1 MKKLYCCAAP
11 VRLSLFFK
19 CLVMLKCIVFL
30 SLALSTQ
37 AFSKG
42 YGQEKLN
49 LSIKNTSLKKAF
61 KQIEKVS
68 DYRFLYNDDL
78 LKINNQ
84 SNTLEMKNASV
95 NEVLKSLLYNT
106 GLQYEVRNN
115 DLVIIS
121 SVKTQPAIS
130 ISGLVKDEKGQP
142 LAGVSILEKGTTNG
156 TSTDANGNFRIS
168 VNSKSSVLT
177 LKYIGYKTQDITVGE
192 QTSLSISL
200 QPESSALNEVVVVAY
215 GTQKKADVTGS
226 VSTVDAS
233 EIKDIPVTQFSQKL
247 QGKIAGVQINQ
258 TSGIPG
264 QGMSIRIRGALSIG
278 GGSQPLYVVDGFPI
292 VGDIS
297 NINPDEI
304 ESFSVLKDASAT
316 ALYGSRAANGVVL
329 IQTKKAKEGQS
340 NISFNAFYGIQQV
353 PQKGRPDM
361 MNAEEFAQFENEL
374 YSDRIKAG
382 TATSI
387 PAEYQNPVQ
396 YRGGGTDWYDVLLQT
411 APIQNYSLSLSSG
424 KDKLS
429 TAATVGYI
437 SQKGVLINSDYKR
450 YSLRLNSDYKFNDR
464 VTIGINVAPS
474 YATNNTPNTDG
485 NIFGGGIIQNA
496 IATSPIAPY
505 INADGSLPLTA
516 TSTGLFPNPNWYR
529 VAQEVKNNTRTG
541 RILSNAFGNIEII
554 KDLNFKTSVN
564 IDYTNQ
570 QYNRFSPS
578 TAGSLFAPPPSI
590 TSATERNFVNYSWLT
605 ENTLNYTRSFGD
617 HNLDALV
624 GYTAQ
629 KFHSDYSNV
638 DANGFPNDKIQSL
651 AAATVFTPS
660 YDTQEWS
667 IASLVSRLNYNY
679 KGRYLLSASF
689 RRDGSSRFAPNV
701 KYGNFPAVS
710 AGWNVSDEDFMKAVP
725 VVSNLKLRAGYGLNG
740 NFNIGNYSYAVNT
753 AATNYPYNG
762 ALSPGYSLSNI
773 GNNNLTWEKSKQ
785 LDVGFDL
792 GLFKNRIFF
801 TYDYFNKITT
811 DMLLNVDVPSGTGFS
826 SVTTN
831 AGKFKFTGHE
841 FAITSQNLVG
851 ELKWST
857 NFNIAF
863 IKNKVVNVDP
873 YTGLLPRGD
882 PNNPTINQVGS
893 PIGLFYGYKFLGVY
907 KDQQDFDNS
916 PKYANSAVGTVK
928 MADVNGD
935 GVVNLNDLTVIGDP
949 NPDFTFGITNNLAY
963 KNFDFTVVASG
974 SYGNDIQ
981 NRTLEYIQNL
991 DGVFNVTK
999 DVARRW
1005 KSVQDPGDGVHPKAG
1020 AYTIERNTNSRWVSD
1035 GSYLTIKNITLGYTL
1050 PFQNNKYLKSVRLYT
1065 SVQQA
1070 FVFTNYSGANP
1081 EVNNYGGNSTGLV
1094 QGIDNTTY
1102 PVPRT
1107 FNFGLNVNLK

>member
-1 MKKLYCCAAP
+1 MQNLHEHARQM
-11 VRLSLFFK
+11 RLNVLKVLILFKFI
-19 CLVMLKCIVFL
+19 LVLMLL
-30 SLALSTQ
+30 SPMQIFA
-37 AFSKG
+37 KG
-42 YGQEKLN
+42 SDKQRMDFTLRKLN
-49 LSIKNTSLKKAF
+49 LKDVSQKNEIRSDSRAKTEFIIA
-61 KQIEKVS
+61 VS
-68 DYRFLYNDDL
+68 G
-78 LKINNQ
+78 
-84 SNTLEMKNASV
+84 S
-95 NEVLKSLLYNT
+95 
-106 GLQYEVRNN
+106 
-115 DLVIIS
+115 
-121 SVKTQPAIS
+121 
-130 ISGLVKDEKGQP
+130 VKDEKGQP
-142 LAGVSILEKGTTNG
+142 LVGVSVIEKSTTNG
-156 TSTDANGNFRIS
+156 TTTDGNGNFRINVS
-168 VNSKSSVLT
+168 NKSSVLT
-177 LKYIGYKTQDITVGE
+177 FKYIGYKPQEITVGD
-192 QTSLSISL
+192 QTSLIVSL
-200 QPESSALNEVVVVAY
+200 QPESSTLNEVVVVAF
-215 GTQKKADVTGS
+215 GSQKRANVTGAI
-226 VSTVDAS
+226 STVNAS
-233 EIKDIPVTQFSQKL
+233 EIKDLPVTQFSQKL

-264 QGMSIRIRGALSIG
+264 QGMSVRIRGALSIG

-304 ESFSVLKDASAT
+304 ESFTVLKDASAT
-316 ALYGSRAANGVVL
+316 ALYGSRAANGVFLV
-329 IQTKKAKEGQS
+329 QTKKAKLGQS
-340 NISFNAFYGIQQV
+340 DLSFNAFYGIQSV

-361 MNAEEFAQFENEL
+361 MNAEEFAQFQNEL

-387 PAEYQNPVQ
+387 PVEYQNPAQ

-411 APIQNYSLSLSSG
+411 APIQNYSLSLTSG

-429 TAATVGYI
+429 TSATVGYI

-450 YSLRLNSDYKFNDR
+450 YSLRLNSEYKFNDR
-464 VTIGINVAPS
+464 VSIGLNVAPS

-496 IATSPIAPY
+496 IATSPLAPY

-541 RILSNAFGNIEII
+541 RILSNAFGSIEII
-554 KDLNFKTSVN
+554 KGLNFKSSVN
-564 IDYTNQ
+564 IDYTSQ

-578 TAGSLFAPPPSI
+578 TSGSLFAPPPNL
-590 TSATERNFVNYSWLT
+590 TSATERNFINYSWLT
-605 ENTLNYTRSFGD
+605 ENTLNYTRSFGH
-617 HNLDALV
+617 HNLDVFA

-629 KFHSDYSNV
+629 KYHSDYSNV
-638 DANGFPNDKIQSL
+638 DATGFPNDKIQSL
-651 AAATVFTPS
+651 AAATQFVPS

-667 IASLVSRLNYNY
+667 LASVVSRLNYNY
-679 KGRYLLSASF
+679 KGKYILSASF
-689 RRDGSSRFAPNV
+689 RRDGSSRFGPNV

-710 AGWNVSDEDFMKAVP
+710 AGWNISDEDFMKKLPA
-725 VVSNLKLRAGYGLNG
+725 VSNLKIRAGYGLNG
-740 NFNIGNYSYAVNT
+740 NFNIGNYSYLVNT
-753 AATNYPYNG
+753 SATNYPYNG
-762 ALSPGYSLSNI
+762 TLSPGYSLSNI
-773 GNNNLTWEKSKQ
+773 GNKSLTWEKSKQ
-785 LDVGFDL
+785 FDLGFDL

-801 TYDYFNKITT
+801 SYDYFNKITT
-811 DMLLNVDVPSGTGFS
+811 DMLLNVDVPTGTGFS

-841 FAITSQNLVG
+841 FAISSQNLIG

-857 NFNIAF
+857 NFNITF

-873 YTGLLPRGD
+873 YVGLLPRGD
-882 PNNPTINQVGS
+882 PNNPSINQVGS
-893 PIGLFYGYKFLGVY
+893 PIGLFYGYKFIGVY
-907 KDQQDFDNS
+907 KDQQDFNNS

-928 MADVNGD
+928 MADTNGD
-935 GVVNLNDLTVIGDP
+935 GVINLNDLTVIGDP
-949 NPDFTFGITNNLAY
+949 NPDFTFGITNNLSY
-963 KNFDFTVVASG
+963 KNFDFTIVASG

-1035 GSYLTIKNITLGYTL
+1035 GSFLTIKNVTLGYTL
-1050 PFQNNKYLKSVRLYT
+1050 PLKENKYLENLRVYT
-1065 SVQQA
+1065 SVQQL
-1070 FVFTNYSGANP
+1070 FVFTKYDGANP
-1081 EVNNYGGNSTGLV
+1081 EVNSYNGNSTGLV

-1107 FNFGLNVNLK
+1107 FNFGVNFNLK

>member
-1 MKKLYCCAAP
+1 MKNLYYRTKV
-11 VRLSLFFK
+11 VRPSVLFK
-19 CLVMLKCIVFL
+19 VIVMLKFIL
-30 SLALSTQ
+30 ILTL
-37 AFSKG
+37 AFSTPVFSKDFE
-42 YGQEKLN
+42 QQKMDISLN
-49 LSIKNTSLKKAF
+49 NVSLKKAL
-61 KQIEKVS
+61 KQVERIS
-68 DYRFLYNDDL
+68 HYRFLYHDELFTSNFQ
-78 LKINNQ
+78 NN
-84 SNTLEMKNASV
+84 TVEMKNVSID
-95 NEVLKSLLYNT
+95 EVMKFLLRKTSLK
-106 GLQYEVRNN
+106 YEFQSDN
-115 DLVIIS
+115 LIIIS
-121 SVKTQPAIS
+121 GAKNQAIP
-130 ISGLVKDEKGQP
+130 ISGSVKDEKGLP
-142 LAGVSILEKGTTNG
+142 LVGVSIIEKGTTNG
-156 TSTDANGNFRIS
+156 TTSDANGNYRIS
-168 VNSKSSVLT
+168 VSGKSSILSFRYLGFT
-177 LKYIGYKTQDITVGE
+177 MQDVTVGE
-192 QTSLSISL
+192 RTILNIAL
-200 QPESSALNEVVVVAY
+200 QPESSTLNEVVVVAF
-215 GTQKKADVTGS
+215 GSQKRANVTGS
-226 VSTVDAS
+226 ISTVNAN
-233 EIKDIPVTQFSQKL
+233 EIKDLPVTQFSQKL

-258 TSGIPG
+258 TSGVPG
-264 QGMSIRIRGALSIG
+264 QGMSVRIRGALSIG

-316 ALYGSRAANGVVL
+316 ALYGSRAANGVFL
-329 IQTKKAKEGQS
+329 IQTKKAKDGQS
-340 NISFNAFYGIQQV
+340 NISLNAFYGIQSV
-353 PQKGRPDM
+353 PEKGRPDM
-361 MNAEEFAQFENEL
+361 MNAEEFAQFQNEL
-374 YSDRIKAG
+374 YSDKIKAG

-387 PAEYQNPVQ
+387 PAEYQNPAQ

-411 APIQNYSLSLSSG
+411 APIQNYSLSLTSG

-429 TAATVGYI
+429 TAATIGYI

-450 YSLRLNSDYKFNDR
+450 YSVRLNSEYKFNDK
-464 VTIGINVAPS
+464 VTIGLNVAPS

-485 NIFGGGIIQNA
+485 NIFGGGIIQSA
-496 IATSPIAPY
+496 IATSPLAPY
-505 INADGSLPLTA
+505 INPDGSLPLTA

-529 VAQEVKNNTRTG
+529 VAQEVKNDTRTG
-541 RILSNAFGNIEII
+541 RILSNVFGNVEII
-554 KDLNFKTSVN
+554 KGLNFKTSVN

-578 TAGSLFAPPPSI
+578 TAGALFAPPPNL

-617 HNLDALV
+617 HNFDVLV

-638 DANGFPNDKIQSL
+638 DATGFPNDKIQSL
-651 AAATVFTPS
+651 AAATQFIPT

-667 IASLVSRLNYNY
+667 LASLVSRLNYNY
-679 KGRYLLSASF
+679 KGKYLLSASF
-689 RRDGSSRFAPNV
+689 RRDGSSRFGPNV

-710 AGWNVSDEDFMKAVP
+710 AGWNVSDEDFMKNLTF
-725 VVSNLKLRAGYGLNG
+725 VSNLKIRAGYGLNG
-740 NFNIGNYSYAVNT
+740 NFNIGNYSYLVNT
-753 AATNYPYNG
+753 STTNYPYNG
-762 ALSPGYSLSNI
+762 TLSPGYALSNI
-773 GNNNLTWEKSKQ
+773 GNNSLTWEKSKQ

-792 GLFKNRIFF
+792 GLLKNRIFF
-801 TYDYFNKITT
+801 SYDYFNKTTT
-811 DMLLNVDVPSGTGFS
+811 DMLLNVDVPTGTGFS

-841 FAITSQNLVG
+841 FAITSQNLIG
-851 ELKWST
+851 TLKWST
-857 NFNIAF
+857 NFNITF

-873 YTGLLPRGD
+873 YVGLLPRGD

-907 KDQQDFDNS
+907 KDQQDFNSS

-935 GVVNLNDLTVIGDP
+935 GKIDLNDLTVIGDP
-949 NPDFTFGITNNLAY
+949 NPDFTFGITNNLYY
-963 KNFDFTVVASG
+963 KNFDFTIVASG

-1005 KSVQDPGDGVHPKAG
+1005 KSVTDPGDGIHPKAG

-1035 GSYLTIKNITLGYTL
+1035 GSYLTIKNVTLGYTL
-1050 PFQNNKYLKSVRLYT
+1050 PIKENKYLKNLRLYT
-1065 SVQQA
+1065 SVQQL
-1070 FVFTNYSGANP
+1070 FVFTKYDGANP
-1081 EVNNYGGNSTGLV
+1081 EVNSYNGSSTGLV

-1107 FNFGLNVNLK
+1107 FNFGINLNLK